1 MLTTA
6 LHTTCLQFQPATLE
20 NADALLTLINAA
32 YLAENTWTSE
42 SAFLASHRVT
52 LEALAAL
59 IHTPD
64 ACLLTA
70 WDNTHLAGCVYVQCY
85 PAYAYFGLF
94 AVDPARQGQGFG
106 DHLLSACE
114 HWAVQHWQ
122 ATTMRMQVIASRA
135 ELIAWY
141 QRRGYTPTGETK
153 PFHIGP
159 IPKHTTCPA
168 DAMFS
173 VFEKQLI

>member
-1 MLTTA
+1 MPSLTV
-6 LHTTCLQFQPATLE
+6 LRYKPATLE
-20 NADALLTLINAA
+20 NADALVTLINAA

-42 SAFLASHRVT
+42 SAFLASHRIT
-52 LEALAAL
+52 TEALAAL

-70 WDNTHLAGCVYVQCY
+70 WHNTHLAGCVYVQCY

-94 AVDPARQGQGFG
+94 AVDPARQGQGVG
-106 DHLLSACE
+106 DHLLRACE

-141 QRRGYTPTGETK
+141 QRRGYAPTGQTS
-153 PFHIGP
+153 PFNTGE
-159 IPKHTTCPA
+159 IPKNPTCP
-168 DAMFS
+168 DNTRFIT
-173 VFEKQLI
+173 FEKPLG